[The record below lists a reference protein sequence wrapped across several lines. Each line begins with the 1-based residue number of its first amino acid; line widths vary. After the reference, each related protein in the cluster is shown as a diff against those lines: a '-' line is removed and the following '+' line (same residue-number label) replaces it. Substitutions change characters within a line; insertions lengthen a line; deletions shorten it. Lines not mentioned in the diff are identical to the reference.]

1 MSNLDIPV
9 YNCCCFYE
17 IHQKVLYE
25 GKIVEAKDVIGAHL
39 LKEVKVCAEYKIPVC
54 DLKLIDENSAKDFFK
69 HELAIRIAN
78 ELLKY
83 PEIIKERI
91 SDNGNGITLNVNLI
105 CKATI

>member
-1 MSNLDIPV
+1 MSNRDIPI
-9 YNCCCFYE
+9 YDSCCFYE

-25 GKIVEAKDVIGAHL
+25 GKIVEAKDIIGAHL
-39 LKEVKVCAEYKIPVC
+39 LKEVRVCAECEIPVRY
-54 DLKLIDENSAKDFFK
+54 LRLIDENSAKDVFK

-91 SDNGNGITLNVNLI
+91 SNNGNGITLNVNLI
-105 CKATI
+105 CRAII